1 MDADNMSK
9 WETKMIAAERR
20 ILITKLVGDAM
31 KDVMAPGQDSMRIS
45 AFERTG
51 CFITFL
57 VNDLH
62 DNKIRP
68 HGTKSGS
75 FKVPVDESLLVD
87 NTEEENIRRLLVV
100 PPPQDEENM
109 HHTLEI
115 QLNQLIQEDTAQDD
129 GSLIA
134 DTNDDAVKL

>member
-1 MDADNMSK
+1 
-9 WETKMIAAERR
+9 MIAAERR

-31 KDVMAPGQDSMRIS
+31 KYVMAPGQDSMRIN

-51 CFITFL
+51 CLITFL

-68 HGTKSGS
+68 QGTKSGS

-87 NTEEENIRRLLVV
+87 NTEEENIRRLVVV
-100 PPPQDEENM
+100 PPPQEEENM
-109 HHTLEI
+109 HHIMEI
-115 QLNQLIQEDTAQDD
+115 QLNKLIQEDTAQDD